1 MRMRAWTDYSISELG
16 DKKGQPGPIREVTI
30 IHYDGGDT
38 ADVMFKGATVAV
50 KVDRLYLRSGRA
62 AEAPVKPSQ
71 SEKMRAAGA
80 VVDSAYIRI
89 KNSKPDSPNS
99 AYSRIRNLDARF

>member
-1 MRMRAWTDYSISELG
+1 MRMRAWTDYPISELG

-30 IHYDGGDT
+30 VHFDGGDT
-38 ADVMFKGATVAV
+38 AEVMFKGVTLTV

-62 AEAPVKPSQ
+62 AEAPLKPP
-71 SEKMRAAGA
+71 SEKLKAPGA

-89 KNSKPDSPNS
+89 KNSKPNSPNS
-99 AYSRIRNLDARF
+99 AYSRIRNLDANF